1 MVDILY
7 IVNPIFKR
15 KVMNES
21 NKLLIKSGDKDYF
34 VDVLNKENIQD
45 ELLALE
51 DKYRNVV
58 ILIDKNVFKLYP
70 TMLNYENFNYLLLD
84 ATEQQKSF
92 SNLDLIFD
100 YYQKI
105 GLQKKDVVVALGGGI
120 IQDIVSLTTKV
131 YWRGVD
137 HFLVPT
143 TLLSM
148 SDSSIGAKCGIN
160 YKDKKNQIA
169 VFNSPCG
176 VLQNLT
182 FLETLHEGDIVSGV
196 GEIVKLLI
204 TSNESDFIF
213 LENKINSA
221 IRNRVEFGPLI
232 MKSLLSKKEVIEED
246 EYESDYR
253 RVLNYG
259 HTLGHAVESLS
270 NYSIPHGVA
279 VLWGMDIMNFIAVKR
294 NFMSIELYK
303 RINNLIMKIYDI
315 SLINVDSYSKL
326 IDFVRNDKK
335 VEGTKINIV
344 YPKEIGSLVISG
356 IEIDQEFLENIKEY
370 FN

>member
-1 MVDILY
+1 MDEL
-7 IVNPIFKR
+7 
-15 KVMNES
+15 M
-21 NKLLIKSGDKDYF
+21 IKSGEKNYI
-34 VDVLNKENIQD
+34 VEIVNKNNIQENISK
-45 ELLALE
+45 LE
-51 DKYRNVV
+51 EKYRKVV
-58 ILIDKNVFKLYP
+58 ILVDRNILDLYP
-70 TMLNYENFNYLLLD
+70 NMLTYKNYDCLVLD
-84 ATEQQKSF
+84 ATEEQKSF
-92 SNLDLIFD
+92 HNLNVVFD
-100 YYQKI
+100 YYQSI

-137 HFLVPT
+137 HYLIPT

-169 VFNSPCG
+169 VFNSPAG
-176 VLQNLT
+176 VLQNLP
-182 FLETLHEGDIVSGV
+182 FLETLDSRDIISGV

-204 TSNESDFIF
+204 TSNEDDFVF
-213 LENKINSA
+213 LEKNIHKA
-221 IRNRVEFGPLI
+221 IGDRSKFGPLI
-232 MKSLLSKKEVIEED
+232 MRSLISKKEVIEED

-279 VLWGMDIMNFIAVKR
+279 VLWGMDIMNFVALQR
-294 NFMSIELYK
+294 NYMPNEVYE
-303 RINNLIMKIYDI
+303 RINRLIMSIYDI
-315 SLINVDSYSKL
+315 SSIKVDSYSQL
-326 IDFVRNDKK
+326 LDFVKNDKK

-344 YPKEIGSLVISG
+344 FPEAIGSLVIKG
-356 IEIDQEFLENIKEY
+356 VEIDEQLLENIKQY
-370 FN
+370 FD

>member
-1 MVDILY
+1 L
-7 IVNPIFKR
+7 K
-15 KVMNES
+15 
-21 NKLLIKSGDKDYF
+21 
-34 VDVLNKENIQD
+34 
-45 ELLALE
+45 
-51 DKYRNVV
+51 
-58 ILIDKNVFKLYP
+58 
-70 TMLNYENFNYLLLD
+70 
-84 ATEQQKSF
+84 QKSF
-92 SNLDLIFD
+92 HNLNVIFD
-100 YYQKI
+100 YYQEI

-137 HFLVPT
+137 HYLIPT

-169 VFNSPCG
+169 VFNSPFG

-182 FLETLHEGDIVSGV
+182 FLETLKDKDIISGV

-204 TSNESDFIF
+204 TSNEEDFIF
-213 LENKINSA
+213 LEENINKA
-221 IRNRVEFGPLI
+221 IGNRSEFGPLI
-232 MKSLLSKKEVIEED
+232 MRSLLSKKEVIEED
-246 EYESDYR
+246 EYESDFR

-279 VLWGMDIMNFIAVKR
+279 VLWGMDIMNFVALQR
-294 NFMSIELYK
+294 GFMSFELYE
-303 RINNLIMKIYDI
+303 RINKLIMRVYDI
-315 SLINVDSYSKL
+315 STIKVESYSHL
-326 IDFVRNDKK
+326 LDFVKNDKK

-344 YPKEIGSLVISG
+344 YPEALGSLVITG
-356 IEIDQEFLENIKEY
+356 IEIDDEFLGNIKEY

>member
-1 MVDILY
+1 
-7 IVNPIFKR
+7 
-15 KVMNES
+15 MNQL
-21 NKLLIKSGDKDYF
+21 KIKSGEQDYF
-34 VDVLNKENIQD
+34 VDLIIKENIQD
-45 ELLALE
+45 NLSELE
-51 DKYRNVV
+51 KKYRKVV

-70 TMLNYENFNYLLLD
+70 DMLNYDSYNYLLLD
-84 ATEQQKSF
+84 ATEEQKSF
-92 SNLDLIFD
+92 SNLDFIFD

-131 YWRGVD
+131 YLRGVN

-160 YKDKKNQIA
+160 YRDKKNQIA

-182 FLETLHEGDIVSGV
+182 FLETLQEGDIVSGS

-204 TSNESDFIF
+204 TSNENDFKF
-213 LENKINSA
+213 LDDNINSA
-221 IRNRVEFGPLI
+221 FQNRVEFGPLI
-232 MKSLLSKKEVIEED
+232 MRSLLSKKEVIEED

-294 NFMSIELYK
+294 NFMSLDLYN
-303 RINNLIMKIYDI
+303 RISNLIMKIYDI

-344 YPKEIGSLVISG
+344 YPQEIGSLVITG